1 MAPLQLKSQQ
11 FRKEREWEWRDLAA
25 LLDKVEAKGPGALTD
40 RQLLSIPVL
49 YRSALSSLSVARAT
63 SLDQATVDYL
73 ESLCARAYFLIYG
86 ARPRIWTRIGAFFA
100 TGWPAAVASLWRE
113 TLIAGAIF
121 FLSALVAYLLVGQDP
136 AWFYSIVGEG
146 MAGGR
151 DPSASAEALRK
162 TLYHEEGH
170 DGLSVFAAFLFTNN
184 AQVALLAFALGFAF
198 GAPTVLLLAMNGAT
212 LGAMVAVFVAK
223 GLGPEFTGWLMIHG
237 VTELLAVILAGA
249 AGFRIGLAVAFPGD
263 RGRLEAAAESGRSA
277 GAVMF
282 GVVVMLAIAGLIE
295 GFGRQL
301 ITSDIARYA
310 IAGASGL
317 IWLAYFYAPRRR
329 AGSHE
334 PS

>member
-1 MAPLQLKSQQ
+1 MAQLQLKSQQ

-25 LLDKVEAKGPGALTD
+25 LLDKVEARGPGALTD
-40 RQLLSIPVL
+40 KQLLSIPVL

-86 ARPRIWTRIGAFFA
+86 ARPRLLSRVGRFF
-100 TGWPAAVASLWRE
+100 THVWPAAARSLWLE
-113 TLIAGAIF
+113 TLVSGLVFGLAAM
-121 FLSALVAYLLVGQDP
+121 VAYLLVAQDP
-136 AWFYSIVGEG
+136 SWYFSIVGEG
-146 MAGGR
+146 MSQGR
-151 DPSASAEALRK
+151 DPTASAEALRN
-162 TLYHEEGH
+162 TLYHDGGK

-198 GAPTVLLLAMNGAT
+198 GAPTVLLLAMNGAS
-212 LGAMVAVFVAK
+212 LGAMMAVFAAK
-223 GLGPEFTGWLMIHG
+223 GLGMEFTGWLMIHG

-263 RGRLEAAAESGRSA
+263 QPRLHAAAQAGRTA
-277 GAVMF
+277 GALMF
-282 GVVVMLAIAGLIE
+282 GVVIMLAIAGLIE

-301 ITSDIARYA
+301 ITQDLARYA
-310 IAGASGL
+310 IAAASGV

-329 AGSHE
+329 E
-334 PS
+334 PAHGQG